1 MDDETLTIDEVI
13 KICSKSHL
21 SDGSLC
27 FDAYG
32 TSDIRGKT
40 LMFLSSKGILIEE
53 AEHIINNLK
62 ADNLIEGPVNNYI
75 ESRIH
80 KLWIFLKKY
89 KGMKLY
95 IKLLI
100 YNKRRS
106 VAVISLHD

>member
-1 MDDETLTIDEVI
+1 MDNENITIEEVI
-13 KICSKSHL
+13 KVCSNAHL
-21 SDGSLC
+21 KDGTLC

-40 LMFLSSKGILIEE
+40 LLFLRSKNILIIE
-53 AEHIINNLK
+53 AERIINALTK
-62 ADNLIEGPVNNYI
+62 EDLIKGPVENYI
-75 ESRIH
+75 SERLH
-80 KLWIFLKKY
+80 KLWIFMKKY

-100 YNKRRS
+100 YNKRRN